1 MVRAIKH
8 CESGLGLL
16 GDGGS
21 NDANGVAREVKPE
34 DLRKELDSL
43 KRMVSSLESWHLQQA
58 ARKRIEWIEEELKRI
73 EQLNK

>member
-1 MVRAIKH
+1 M
-8 CESGLGLL
+8 
-16 GDGGS
+16 
-21 NDANGVAREVKPE
+21 KPE